1 MKGLRRDDME
11 GKDSSKVEKGRVER
25 RRGGKMEKRGNIL
38 PGETMNLTN
47 IKELKYL
54 HLKPETSI
62 NQ

>member
-1 MKGLRRDDME
+1 
-11 GKDSSKVEKGRVER
+11 
-25 RRGGKMEKRGNIL
+25 MEKRGNIL

>member
-1 MKGLRRDDME
+1 MRGKG
-11 GKDSSKVEKGRVER
+11 GKGKFKSRVEKGKRE
-25 RRGGKMEKRGNIL
+25 RRGGKIEKRGNIL

-47 IKELKYL
+47 IEELKYL

>member
-1 MKGLRRDDME
+1 MRGKG
-11 GKDSSKVEKGRVER
+11 GKGKFKSRVKNGKGER

-47 IKELKYL
+47 IEELKYL